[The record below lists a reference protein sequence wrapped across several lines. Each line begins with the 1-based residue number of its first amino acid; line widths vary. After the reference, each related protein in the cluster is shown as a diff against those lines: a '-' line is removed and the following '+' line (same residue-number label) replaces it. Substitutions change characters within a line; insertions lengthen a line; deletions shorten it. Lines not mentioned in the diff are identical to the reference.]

1 MANGVE
7 VDVPVTSSEAHLD
20 LLLAEELAVNQ
31 QFLRRL
37 IEPARALTG
46 TDPVSDVV
54 TAVVRLNVWDDGGP
68 SCVATDGG
76 ENDIDVAVTI
86 GSHTMRVLI
95 EDKVWAVFQPDQC
108 ERYRRRADSRG
119 DTAVLVAPKSRL
131 NHGTH
136 THCFHV
142 TYAIRRVGQR
152 SRHARSRLIVYP
164 PRRCGSVRSVERSWR
179 WLTNR
184 LPVVRGLASERG
196 ASRQGFAV
204 AWLERGVN
212 AGPAVA
218 EIRHA
223 DHGPLP
229 HEEER

>member
-1 MANGVE
+1 MANGVD

-31 QFLRRL
+31 QFLRRFV
-37 IEPARALTG
+37 EPARALTG

-131 NHGTH
+131 NDGTH
-136 THCFHV
+136 THSFHL
-142 TYAIRRVGQR
+142 TYAIEDLADWLDEQAGSNEGQW
-152 SRHARSRLIVYP
+152 SQRLRWRAGRPDQGHRGGLRDFGVVSAELADP
-164 PRRCGSVRSVERSWR
+164 GRPRRR
-179 WLTNR
+179 
-184 LPVVRGLASERG
+184 
-196 ASRQGFAV
+196 
-204 AWLERGVN
+204 
-212 AGPAVA
+212 GPA
-218 EIRHA
+218 RT
-223 DHGPLP
+223 D
-229 HEEER
+229 R